1 MCNKFPN
8 DFKPTT
14 TGVAVECKFFLIS
27 LSSLDRK
34 LLVIFFEEIRFSM
47 KILSMG
53 LSDDYKLAIENGSN
67 MIRLG
72 SSIFGSRN

>member
-27 LSSLDRK
+27 LSSLERK
-34 LLVIFFEEIRFSM
+34 EFLIFFEEIKFST
-47 KILSMG
+47 KILSVG
-53 LSDDYKLAIENGSN
+53 FLQNS
-67 MIRLG
+67 
-72 SSIFGSRN
+72 